1 MAKKRNQDTIH
12 EIRFTKYSDGGEH
25 SRDILDEEKTDDNL
39 KLKGLKE
46 EENKGEIGG
55 FSLSFT

>member
-1 MAKKRNQDTIH
+1 MESNLPKDR
-12 EIRFTKYSDGGEH
+12 GEQ

-46 EENKGEIGG
+46 EENKGEIKG

>member
-1 MAKKRNQDTIH
+1 MGGGNSP
-12 EIRFTKYSDGGEH
+12 EIF
-25 SRDILDEEKTDDNL
+25 LDEEKTDDNL

-46 EENKGEIGG
+46 EENKGEIKG